1 MALRFAEAIRRLMG
15 WCPNAAMAGAVRHRC
30 AIPDAGVETV
40 KESNR
45 EVVEGALVD
54 YGLIGTPGRLFLLV
68 LAGASIIWILF
79 VTAPASLVTV
89 PTFVI
94 PPAGG
99 LLLLAITLGYAAL
112 EFYGTVRRA
121 RIDIARDAIT
131 ISRPP
136 FRPIVIP
143 KGAVE
148 TVEVKE
154 NKLPIPSWFLAIALV
169 TLLVSAAGSVY
180 TGFGNPASMRFTF
193 GVAAAVFFPV
203 LFYRTYLRARYPQ
216 ALVITT
222 VEKRIAVIY
231 ADDPG
236 RIARMPGAAG

>member
-1 MALRFAEAIRRLMG
+1 MALRFAEAIRRLVG
-15 WCPNAAMAGAVRHRC
+15 WCPNAIAAGRRYAALEVEIEMA
-30 AIPDAGVETV
+30 AGGG
-40 KESNR
+40 R

-54 YGLIGTPGRLFLLV
+54 YGPIGTPGRLFLLV
-68 LAGASIIWILF
+68 LASASIIWILL
-79 VTAPASLVTV
+79 VTAPATLVTV

-112 EFYGTVRRA
+112 ELCGTVRRA

-143 KGAVE
+143 KDAIE
-148 TVEVKE
+148 AVEVKE
-154 NKLPIPSWFLAIALV
+154 NRLPVPLWFLAIALAA
-169 TLLVSAAGSVY
+169 LLASAAGSVY
-180 TGFGNPASMRFTF
+180 AGFGNPASMRFIF
-193 GVAAAVFFPV
+193 GLAAAIFFPV

-222 VEKRIAVIY
+222 AKKRIAVIY
-231 ADDPG
+231 TDDPE
-236 RIARMPGAAG
+236 RIVRTLGVAG

>member
-1 MALRFAEAIRRLMG
+1 MALRFAEAIRRWVG
-15 WCPNAAMAGAVRHRC
+15 WCPNAAMAGRRRYAVLEVE
-30 AIPDAGVETV
+30 VETA
-40 KESNR
+40 KEGGR

-54 YGLIGTPGRLFLLV
+54 YGPIGTPGRLFLLV
-68 LAGASIIWILF
+68 LAGASIIWILL
-79 VTAPASLVTV
+79 VRAPAALVTV

-121 RIDIARDAIT
+121 RIDIIRDAIT

-143 KGAVE
+143 KGAIE

-154 NKLPIPSWFLAIALV
+154 NKLPVPSWFLAIALA
-169 TLLVSAAGSVY
+169 TLLASAAGSVY
-180 TGFGNPASMRFTF
+180 AGFGNPASMRFIF
-193 GVAAAVFFPV
+193 GLAAAVLFPV

-216 ALVITT
+216 ALAITT
-222 VEKRIAVIY
+222 AKKRIAVIY
-231 ADDPG
+231 TDDPE
-236 RIARMPGAAG
+236 RVARVTGVAG